1 MTYTEGAGVR
11 PETVSTFAPPV
22 AEYHDTVRW
31 GPIFAGIVVSIV
43 AQLLLSALGAV
54 IGGFAAGE
62 ATAGTIGAG
71 IGIWAIISLLLSLFL
86 GGWTMASSCGPMN
99 SKTAMLNAT
108 IMWAATLVI
117 SGWLLAS
124 NVAGTF
130 GLLAN
135 TASNVAGGAAA
146 GAPAAVEQA
155 KQPGGVSIP
164 TQQQIEQGISNAV
177 PNVTGQDADKYAA
190 NASKAGLGFI
200 IGTLLA
206 LVAALIGSTVGAKKP
221 RAVVR

>member
-1 MTYTEGAGVR
+1 M
-11 PETVSTFAPPV
+11 P
-22 AEYHDTVRW
+22 
-31 GPIFAGIVVSIV
+31 
-43 AQLLLSALGAV
+43 QLL
-54 IGGFAAGE
+54 
-62 ATAGTIGAG
+62 
-71 IGIWAIISLLLSLFL
+71 
-86 GGWTMASSCGPMN
+86 
-99 SKTAMLNAT
+99 
-108 IMWAATLVI
+108 WAATLVI

-190 NASKAGLGFI
+190 NASKAGLGFNNWYVTSF
-200 IGTLLA
+200 GRSFSWL
-206 LVAALIGSTVGAKKP
+206 
-221 RAVVR
+221 